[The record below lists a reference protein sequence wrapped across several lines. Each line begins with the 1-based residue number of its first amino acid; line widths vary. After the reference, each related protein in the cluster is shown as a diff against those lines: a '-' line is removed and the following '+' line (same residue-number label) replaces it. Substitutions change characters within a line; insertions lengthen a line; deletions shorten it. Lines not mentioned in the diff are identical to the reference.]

1 MFRSCASGATLRFVV
16 ALEPEARPLIERYR
30 LERDGE
36 PAAFEI
42 YRKEDV
48 ALVVSGIGKAAAAAA
63 TSFLYL
69 AAGAEPDAVW
79 LNVGIAGHGTRPV
92 GEAVLAHRVHD
103 RASGRSWYPPL
114 VFQPPCATDQVTTV
128 DRPER
133 EMNTPGAFDMEASGF
148 VATAGRFA
156 SAELVHCLKV
166 VSDGPD
172 SDLDRLT
179 PRAARRLVGAQMP
192 VVEAV
197 AEACGKLSSELC
209 RLEAEPPEL
218 DACLERWHFT
228 VTERRELRRLLR
240 RRQTLAPDQPLPLA
254 GVKES
259 VRGKEVNRWLR
270 EWLDDLP
277 VVLAARP
284 EA

>member
-1 MFRSCASGATLRFVV
+1 MLRFVV
-16 ALEPEARPLIERYR
+16 AFKAEARPLIEHFR
-30 LERDGE
+30 LRRDGAG
-36 PAAFEI
+36 PFPIFRRGA
-42 YRKEDV
+42 D
-48 ALVVSGIGKAAAAAA
+48 ALIVSGIGKAAAAAA
-63 TSFLYL
+63 TAYL
-69 AAGAEPDAVW
+69 HATLAPLRGDAAGGERDAVW

-92 GEAVLAHRVHD
+92 GEALLAHKVVD

-114 VFQPPCATDQVTTV
+114 AFKPPCATDQVITV

-133 EMNTPGAFDMEASGF
+133 EMASPGAYDMEASGF

-172 SDLDRLT
+172 ADLESLT
-179 PRAARRLVGAQMP
+179 PDVARRLVEKNVAT
-192 VVEAV
+192 VEAV
-197 AEACGKLSSELC
+197 AQACGALALELR

-240 RRQTLAPDQPLPLA
+240 RRRTLAPELPLPLD
-254 GVKES
+254 GVADS
-259 VRGKEVNRWLR
+259 ARGKEINRWLR
-270 EWLDDLP
+270 EWLDELP
-277 VVLAARP
+277 VELG
-284 EA
+284 